1 MILADKIINERK
13 KLGWSQEDLAER
25 LGVSRQSV
33 SKWEGAQ
40 AIPDLSKIIKMSEI
54 FNVSTDYLLKDDVLP
69 EVKEETVNVESESYP
84 PRRKVTMDE
93 AVSYLE
99 TTKWAIPRTIIGT
112 FLCITCPVVLIALAG
127 LTEVPKFGISEDM
140 AALIGML
147 FLISMVIVAVLLF
160 LFTEKRTK
168 KFEYLTKELFETEY
182 GIEGLVREKKNAFE
196 NKSYFYNTLGVVLC
210 IFCPVP
216 IIVGAFLGAP
226 DHVIVLLVCLLLII
240 VGVAVSFF
248 IKAGMMNSAFMVLLA
263 EGEYSDKN
271 KQKNNVKGIISG
283 IYWCIITAIFLAIS
297 FTSGSW
303 EYSWIVFAV
312 GGVLYAALCGILKLV
327 IKNS

>member
-13 KLGWSQEDLAER
+13 KLGWSQEDLAEK

-69 EVKEETVNVESESYP
+69 EVKEETVKVESESYP

-93 AVSYLE
+93 AASYLE

-216 IIVGAFLGAP
+216 IIVAAFLGAP